1 MQAIFCYWDAIS
13 RNIVIAHSLKSL
25 KDVPMR
31 RPDTHFVRVLS
42 RLMSKN
48 ILKALITELYTI
60 KVDICHPGAISHDKS
75 DRPFCK
81 KSPGRPYETS
91 CYIFVTVLSRITSPN
106 LPKTLNH
113 IQYRLLFVTGGNITQ
128 YK

>member
-75 DRPFCK
+75 NRPCCK

-91 CYIFVTVLSRITSPN
+91 CYIFVTV
-106 LPKTLNH
+106 
-113 IQYRLLFVTGGNITQ
+113 VTELHLQISQ
-128 YK
+128 KH

>member
-60 KVDICHPGAISHDKS
+60 KVDICHPGAISLDKS
-75 DRPFCK
+75 YRPCCK
-81 KSPGRPYETS
+81 KPIIGGPGTR
-91 CYIFVTVLSRITSPN
+91 FA
-106 LPKTLNH
+106 PK
-113 IQYRLLFVTGGNITQ
+113 ISLLASTANFHNFLR
-128 YK
+128 